1 MHLDQKREK
10 LRSRIAEMKSVLVAF
25 SGGVDSALIL
35 AIAKQTLNQNVLAVT
50 AQSESLPQ
58 RELVE
63 ARRVAEEIGVEHL
76 ILTTEEMASP
86 QYRENPTNR
95 CYFCKSELYGK
106 LQAIAKERGLTHI
119 VNGINQDDLGDH
131 RPGIQ
136 AAKDFKVQSPLAD
149 IGIGKEEIRALAK
162 EIGLTVWQKP
172 AMACLSSR
180 VPYGQPINAEKLS
193 MIERAEDILFSLG
206 FSQLRVRH
214 HGEVAR
220 IELLP
225 EEIPQFFTGS
235 IAEEVNTRFKQIG
248 FHFITLDI
256 EGFRSGKMNEKIVS

>member
-10 LRSRIAEMKSVLVAF
+10 LRTRIAEMKSVLVAF
-25 SGGVDSALIL
+25 SGGVDSALVL

-58 RELVE
+58 RELIE
-63 ARRVAEEIGVEHL
+63 AKRVAEEIGVEHL

-106 LQAIAKERGLTHI
+106 LQSIAKERGLTHI
-119 VNGINQDDLGDH
+119 ANGINQDDLGDH

>member
-1 MHLDQKREK
+1 MRLDQKYEK
-10 LRSRIAEMKSVLVAF
+10 LKAHIAGMKSVLVAF
-25 SGGVDSALIL
+25 SGGVDSALVL

-63 ARRVAEEIGVEHL
+63 AQRVAEEIGVEHL
-76 ILTTEEMASP
+76 ILTTEEMAST

-106 LQAIAKERGLTHI
+106 MQAISKERRLAHI
-119 VNGINQDDLGDH
+119 VNGINRDDLGDH

-136 AAKDFKVQSPLAD
+136 AAKDYNVQSPLAD
-149 IGIGKEEIRALAK
+149 TGFGKEDIRALAK

-180 VPYGQPINAEKLS
+180 VPYGQPISAEKLS
-193 MIERAEDILFSLG
+193 MIERAEDILFSMG

-214 HGEVAR
+214 HGDVAR

-248 FHFITLDI
+248 FHFVALDV
-256 EGFRSGKMNEKIVS
+256 EGFRSGKMNEKILS